1 VLKSYKNMNIMKKRV
16 FVSVLLAL
24 LFLSF
29 ATAQK
34 TPNKVVIT
42 GTVLDAN
49 EKPLPNAMVMIDGVK
64 TSSMTDSNGKFKVKV
79 SKNAQKIGI
88 ISFSSGL
95 LEQAID
101 GRPEINFSYSASSLS
116 QTPVQ
121 TDSPGEQVVNTGY
134 DYTKKKEMTSPGKQI
149 DGTDRKYA
157 SYHSVAEMIQ
167 RETSGVKLTPNGY
180 VIQDS
185 KDFFGSVPALLVVD
199 GVYVDSFDG
208 ITPSSV
214 ESITVLKGSSASI
227 YGARGYGG
235 AIVVKTKIENK

>member
-1 VLKSYKNMNIMKKRV
+1 MNIMKTRI
-16 FVSVLLAL
+16 FVSVLLSV

-29 ATAQK
+29 AGAQK
-34 TPNKVVIT
+34 SPNKIVIT

-64 TSSMTDSNGKFKVKV
+64 TSSMTDSKCKYKIKV

-116 QTPVQ
+116 QKPVQ
-121 TDSPGEQVVNTGY
+121 TESAGDQGVNTGY

-157 SYHSVAEMIQ
+157 SYTSVAEMIT
-167 RETSGVKLTPNGY
+167 RENSGIKYNGSGY
-180 VIQDS
+180 IIQDS

-199 GVYVDSFDG
+199 GVYVETFDG

-214 ESITVLKGSSASI
+214 ESITILKGSSASI

-235 AIVVKTKIENK
+235 AIVLKTKIENK